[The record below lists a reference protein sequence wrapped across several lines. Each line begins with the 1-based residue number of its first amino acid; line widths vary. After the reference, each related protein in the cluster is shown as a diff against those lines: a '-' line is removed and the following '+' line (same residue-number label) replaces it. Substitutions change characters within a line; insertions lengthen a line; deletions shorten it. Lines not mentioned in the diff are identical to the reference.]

1 MAIQGGRSRTLLPLS
16 IPNAT
21 KTFPLSSSSHPS
33 ITPSASHPPPSD
45 RDDETVISTAV
56 SILREQRSKSRW
68 SFLKSVYHP
77 AGFSAAQAAEILR
90 RVRNRPHLALRFFL
104 WTQRHSL
111 CRHDLHSLA
120 AVAHVLARGR
130 LRSNALSLLQSAIRS
145 HDPTSASAAIGGA
158 DTGRPPEIFEALA
171 KAYRAFDSAPFVF
184 DLLIRAY
191 LQVKRLDRAVQ
202 IVRILLSRG
211 IQPEIG
217 TSNSLIR
224 SVSRAR
230 GSDFGFEIYEEIFK
244 TKDGNGA
251 AVRVRVSPK
260 VQTFNTLLLALYREG
275 KLEKSEEIR
284 KEMEIFK
291 CEPNVFTYS
300 ILMAGFCDEG
310 RIKEARKLWEEMVAE
325 GIEPDIIAFN
335 TLISGY
341 CEVGETESAEELF
354 REMVLSEI
362 EPTENTYEH
371 LIKGHCYAG
380 EVDSALLLYKD
391 MKRRGFGIG
400 VSAVDELLGVM
411 CEKRRVVEGLGILR
425 AEMRREEFC
434 PSRKSYGSLI
444 RGFCEEGEMEEALKL
459 QAEMAGK
466 GFEVDLKVYSAFIQ
480 GYGKQGDVEKV
491 RRLKDE
497 MFEMGLHVEGE

>member
-1 MAIQGGRSRTLLPLS
+1 MRCENFAEIIKYRPPRS
-16 IPNAT
+16 
-21 KTFPLSSSSHPS
+21 
-33 ITPSASHPPPSD
+33 
-45 RDDETVISTAV
+45 
-56 SILREQRSKSRW
+56 
-68 SFLKSVYHP
+68 
-77 AGFSAAQAAEILR
+77 SAAQAAEILR

-104 WTQRHSL
+104 WTQRHFL

-120 AVAHVLARGR
+120 AAAHVLARGR
-130 LRSNALSLLQSAIRS
+130 LRPAALSLLQSAIRS
-145 HDPTSASAAIGGA
+145 HDPSSAAAGGA

-171 KAYRAFDSAPFVF
+171 KTYRAFDSTPFVF

-191 LQVKRLDRAVQ
+191 LQAKRLDRAVQ
-202 IVRILLSRG
+202 IVRILRSRG

-230 GSDFGFEIYEEIFK
+230 ASDAGFEIYEEIFK
-244 TKDGNGA
+244 PKDGNGV
-251 AVRVRVSPK
+251 AVTIRVSPK

-275 KLEKSEEIR
+275 KLERSEEIR
-284 KEMEIFK
+284 KEMEMFK

-310 RIKEARKLWEEMVAE
+310 RIEEARKLWEEMAAK
-325 GIEPDIIAFN
+325 GIKPDIMAFN

-341 CEVGETESAEELF
+341 CEAGETERAEELF
-354 REMVLSEI
+354 RDMVLREI
-362 EPTENTYEH
+362 EPSGNTYEP

-411 CEKRRVVEGLGILR
+411 CEKGRAVEGLGILR
-425 AEMRREEFC
+425 NEMRREELR
-434 PSRKSYGSLI
+434 PSRKRYESLI
-444 RGFCEEGEMEEALKL
+444 RGFCEEGDMDEVLKL

-466 GFEVDLKVYSAFIQ
+466 VFEVDLKVYTAFIQ

-491 RRLKDE
+491 MRLKDE
-497 MFEMGLHVEGE
+497 MFEMGLHLKKD